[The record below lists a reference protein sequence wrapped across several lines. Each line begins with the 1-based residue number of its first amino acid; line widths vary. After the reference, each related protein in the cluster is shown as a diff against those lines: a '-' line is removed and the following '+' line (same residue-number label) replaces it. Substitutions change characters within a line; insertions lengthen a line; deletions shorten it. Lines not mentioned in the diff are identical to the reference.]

1 MTSRTGI
8 IAALL
13 LLIGFAPAAGQGAPG
28 GQPLDPTSDLTPRE
42 LQRMLDTYVIV
53 QAQDVL
59 QLNETQYA
67 QLIPRLRA
75 LQTTRRRIQQERQQ
89 ILQALMRLS
98 NPQNP
103 TVDDAAIRDRLKA
116 LQALDERSAIETRK
130 AYDAIDQV
138 LDVRQQARFR
148 FFEEQ
153 MERRKLELLI
163 RARQNNRSLRRP
175 GF

>member
-1 MTSRTGI
+1 MTSRIGT
-8 IAALL
+8 IAAL
-13 LLIGFAPAAGQGAPG
+13 LLIGFAPAAGQERPGA
-28 GQPLDPTSDLTPRE
+28 LDPTSDLTPRE

-59 QLNETQYA
+59 QLDETQYA

-103 TVDDAAIRDRLKA
+103 AVDEGAIRDRLKA
-116 LQALDERSAIETRK
+116 LEALDERGAVETRK
-130 AYDAIDQV
+130 AYVAIDQV

-163 RARQNNRSLRRP
+163 RARQNNRNQRRP
-175 GF
+175 NF